1 MGKQKSRPK
10 YVHDGEQYLKVKTRQ
25 QWTVVHTHSSPRRP
39 KRLSPDPST

>member
-10 YVHDGEQYLKVKTRQ
+10 LVHDGEQPLKVKTRQ
-25 QWTVVHTHSSPRRP
+25 QQTIVHTRGSPRHP